1 MKTVIKKLVMNNVF
15 TKHKKPSKNTL
26 LMIISFLGGTIFGGV
41 IMLILLIL
49 VGLASYR

>member
-15 TKHKKPSKNTL
+15 VDRKKLSKRNL
-26 LMIISFLGGTIFGGV
+26 LMVISFLSGTIFGGV